1 MPKKNTW
8 KNSKAKELL
17 YVDTIEGQ
25 ANMQPWQVYMLH
37 PEYQEYPFQN
47 FSANFKILNDTI
59 EKNHAR
65 MVADCAAFKED
76 LKYLSL
82 KTDDTSD
89 PNPKPWHHLEAKDF
103 LKQDIKEGKHKNMA
117 PKDLH
122 KTWDEYMEYPL
133 KVFCKHIYQ
142 ERNAEVKRNFCMV
155 KK

>member
-1 MPKKNTW
+1 MEGVIGRFKDWSWKESFYSNIWLTVVCFIFSTMPKKNTW
-8 KNSKAKELL
+8 KNSKAKKLL
-17 YVDTIEGQ
+17 YANIIEGQ

-37 PEYQEYPFQN
+37 PEYQEYPFQS
-47 FSANFKILNDTI
+47 FSANFKKLKDTI

-82 KTDDTSD
+82 KKDDTSD
-89 PNPKPWHHLEAKDF
+89 PNPKPWHHSEAKDF

-122 KTWDEYMEYPL
+122 KT
-133 KVFCKHIYQ
+133 
-142 ERNAEVKRNFCMV
+142 
-155 KK
+155 